1 MPARRSSHTLF
12 NLPAWALVGLIVIS
26 GSGFMSINSTN
37 FDPAH
42 DCPDCQVQFDP
53 DNPDHYGL
61 WGPYW
66 HLTVKDGYMGCS
78 GYGCILYEQQKD
90 TYEPNGGD
98 CGTCEGKVTGL
109 TLQYLGEAPAQIS
122 ILQKKGPTVYDE
134 LVTPGWAFSID
145 GVDKH
150 DTLGTEI
157 SIYVDGELNTRIHT
171 SCSMAIGPG
180 MVSGDF
186 VVVDGDS
193 RRGGSLC
200 PIAHPPGDDDD
211 DDDDGDDGMDCSACP
226 GSDDDIELV
235 SICHKPGTP
244 AQRILTI
251 PTTALPGH
259 LGHGD
264 VLGACPAD
272 DGGDDDDLGDADD
285 DDNPDSDD
293 DDVADEEPDD
303 DNGFVCY

>member
-150 DTLGTEI
+150 DTLGTEHQDPHQLL
-157 SIYVDGELNTRIHT
+157 DGHR
-171 SCSMAIGPG
+171 PG
-180 MVSGDF
+180 
-186 VVVDGDS
+186 DGQW
-193 RRGGSLC
+193 RLRGGGRRQ
-200 PIAHPPGDDDD
+200 PEGR
-211 DDDDGDDGMDCSACP
+211 
-226 GSDDDIELV
+226 V
-235 SICHKPGTP
+235 
-244 AQRILTI
+244 
-251 PTTALPGH
+251 ALPH
-259 LGHGD
+259 RS
-264 VLGACPAD
+264 PAWRR
-272 DGGDDDDLGDADD
+272 
-285 DDNPDSDD
+285 
-293 DDVADEEPDD
+293 
-303 DNGFVCY
+303 